1 MKLQDL
7 KCGQDLIQDSYIST
21 QPPPHPARAHTHTH
35 SLSTQFTFP
44 GHSSGFWE
52 WAGWGGAFITVD
64 HSVTSSRILGVW
76 VASSSSRDCFSETSL
91 ISNWRHLNKHLDKPP
106 PKTTAA
112 QFRRGMGPTQVSLG
126 SRRNKSLS
134 SHYCESGEVTELWTV
149 LSFMNNMHIA
159 FTWDLTTKKH
169 NVFHLDCTRGRK
181 NL

>member
-91 ISNWRHLNKHLDKPP
+91 ISNWRHLNKHLAKPP
-106 PKTTAA
+106 PRPQLLSFAEAWDPRRFPWVPEGTSHSVLTT
-112 QFRRGMGPTQVSLG
+112 VSLEK
-126 SRRNKSLS
+126 SRNSER
-134 SHYCESGEVTELWTV
+134 CWVLW
-149 LSFMNNMHIA
+149 II
-159 FTWDLTTKKH
+159 
-169 NVFHLDCTRGRK
+169 CI
-181 NL
+181 